1 MGGGPLDFS
10 VRSSPLG
17 TNLGFELG
25 LTGLGLGLGGFGAKG
40 LGPGLD
46 NIYKIGGISLFNSC
60 QWQIQSYLLAF
71 LSVKSEIENVLL
83 LEPLPA

>member
-25 LTGLGLGLGGFGAKG
+25 WTALGLGLGVFVNKG

-46 NIYKIGGISLFNSC
+46 NTLFHFNLEKGILGGTFQFVYSTISS
-60 QWQIQSYLLAF
+60 IPY
-71 LSVKSEIENVLL
+71 
-83 LEPLPA
+83 